1 MKQLFIQFYFL
12 FIFYNLNAQ
21 FDCGERY
28 KDKIFS
34 QVKITE
40 GIVYGEN
47 YTSKGILKTLKFDI
61 YEPVGD
67 TSSERAVLVFMH
79 GGAYWYGDEKHPECT
94 LMGNRLAK
102 MGYVVIS
109 PNYRLE
115 PSILSLLSNENMVK
129 AVGRGIQ
136 DTKAIIRFLDKNILE
151 DGNTWRLSR
160 QNFFMGGASAGA
172 LNGLHLIFLDENDTL
187 QNDWKTYLDEIG
199 GLEGTSGTP
208 GYSSKVAGIIS
219 ISGALG
225 DVNFMNNNQTP
236 FVSIHNTKDPQIPF
250 NSGHPYSIPIL
261 PNIDG
266 ANVLHQ
272 RAIELGIKNP
282 FYIIPTLDHTAYES
296 LGKAVQPYFDSTVF
310 YMVNFMRDIMGCS
323 EAIAIF
329 QPKNIPNLRIYPNPG
344 NEFFVIDTK
353 SINAEI
359 DKIQIFD
366 ITGKMIQEVNVNE
379 SITKID
385 ANLYAPGLYLIQ
397 AIKTDG
403 TLLGKTKWQK
413 L

>member
-1 MKQLFIQFYFL
+1 MKSITILFSFL
-12 FIFYNLNAQ
+12 FICADLYAQ
-21 FDCGERY
+21 IICGERY

-34 QVKITE
+34 QVKLTE

-47 YTSKGILKTLKFDI
+47 YTSKGQLKTLKFDI

-67 TSSERAVLVFMH
+67 TASERAVLVFMH

-136 DTKAIIRFLDKNILE
+136 DTKAIIRFLDKNILD
-151 DGNTWRLSR
+151 DGNPWRLSR
-160 QNFFMGGASAGA
+160 QNLFMGGASAGA
-172 LNGLHLIFLDENDTL
+172 LNGLHLIFLDEMDTL
-187 QNDWKTYLDEIG
+187 PADWKNYLEEIG
-199 GLEGTSGTP
+199 GLEGNSGTP
-208 GYSSKVAGIIS
+208 GYSTKVAGIIS

-225 DVNFMNNNQTP
+225 DVNFMNNNSTP

-250 NSGHPYSIPIL
+250 NSGHPYSIPLL
-261 PNIDG
+261 PIIDG

-272 RAIELGIKNP
+272 RAMELGIKNP
-282 FYIIPTLDHTAYES
+282 FYIIPTEDHTAYES
-296 LGKAVQPYFDSTVF
+296 LGHAVQPYFDSTVF
-310 YMVNFMRDIMGCS
+310 YMTNFMRDIMGCS
-323 EAIAIF
+323 EATAIF
-329 QPKNIPNLRIYPNPG
+329 TPQNSKNLIIYPNPG
-344 NEFFVIDTK
+344 NQYFVLNLDGLID
-353 SINAEI
+353 EI
-359 DKIQIFD
+359 ASIQILD
-366 ITGKMIQEVNVNE
+366 ITGKLVQQHNIVFPQ
-379 SITKID
+379 TKIE
-385 ANLYAPGLYLIQ
+385 AISFEKGLYLVQ
-397 AIKTDG
+397 AITNDG
-403 TLLGKTKWQK
+403 IIIGKTKWQK

>member
-1 MKQLFIQFYFL
+1 
-12 FIFYNLNAQ
+12 
-21 FDCGERY
+21 
-28 KDKIFS
+28 
-34 QVKITE
+34 
-40 GIVYGEN
+40 
-47 YTSKGILKTLKFDI
+47 
-61 YEPVGD
+61 
-67 TSSERAVLVFMH
+67 
-79 GGAYWYGDEKHPECT
+79 
-94 LMGNRLAK
+94 

-136 DTKAIIRFLDKNILE
+136 DTKAIIRFLDKNIME

-172 LNGLHLIFLDENDTL
+172 LNGLHLIFLDENDSL
-187 QNDWKTYLDEIG
+187 NNEWKTYLDEIG

-208 GYSSKVAGIIS
+208 GYSTKVAGVIS

-225 DVNFMNNNQTP
+225 DVNFMDNNQTP

-261 PNIDG
+261 PIVDG

-282 FYIIPTLDHTAYES
+282 FYVIPTEDHTAYES
-296 LGKAVQPYFDSTVF
+296 LGHAVQPYFDSTVF

-323 EAIAIF
+323 EATAIF
-329 QPKNIPNLRIYPNPG
+329 QPKNIPNLTIYPNPSS
-344 NEFFVIDTK
+344 NYFILDLKTK
-353 SINAEI
+353 NTEI
-359 DKIQIFD
+359 EKIQIFD
-366 ITGKMIQEVNVNE
+366 ITGKLVQEVNINE

-385 ANLYAPGLYLIQ
+385 AEIYTAGLYLIQ
-397 AIKTDG
+397 AIKNDG
-403 TLLGKTKWQK
+403 TIIGKTKWQK